1 MPSASLKGRVHI
13 QILCP
18 CGHGAGCREA
28 DGRVQGT
35 EAGGEVVQENRG
47 GEPARLCCGG
57 GGGATS
63 EDSGLGGGVGGRGGL
78 RSAPPGLGWGRGWRG
93 GRETA
98 ARVAVVDDV
107 VSTLEP
113 RPSLRI
119 VPSLTPTIN

>member
-1 MPSASLKGRVHI
+1 MRGVVRLMGESKALRLGGR
-13 QILCP
+13 LC
-18 CGHGAGCREA
+18 RS
-28 DGRVQGT
+28 T
-35 EAGGEVVQENRG
+35 GGES
-47 GEPARLCCGG
+47 ARLCCGG